1 MKNQQIT
8 ITFPKRDMRYKEE
21 LQRMKKDDS
30 INVSAFI
37 VSAIKGELGSL

>member
-37 VSAIKGELGSL
+37 VSAIKSELGSL